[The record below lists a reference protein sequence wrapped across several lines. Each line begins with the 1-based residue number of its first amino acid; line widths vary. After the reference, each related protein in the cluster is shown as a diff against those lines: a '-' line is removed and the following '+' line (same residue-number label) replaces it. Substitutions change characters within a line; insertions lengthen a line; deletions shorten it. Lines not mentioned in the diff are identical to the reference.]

1 MKLGEAGPD
10 LRSCDSERSVGADLP
25 AKNKR

>member
-10 LRSCDSERSVGADLP
+10 LRSGDSEGSVGADLP
-25 AKNKR
+25 AKSKG